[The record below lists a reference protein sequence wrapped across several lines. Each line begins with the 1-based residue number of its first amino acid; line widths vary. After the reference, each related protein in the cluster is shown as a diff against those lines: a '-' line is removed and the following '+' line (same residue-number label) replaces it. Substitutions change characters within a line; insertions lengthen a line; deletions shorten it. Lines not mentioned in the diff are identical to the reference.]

1 MRALELPKR
10 IAWKFVAEFQE
21 PKYREI
27 TKNYN
32 IAGHKR
38 FYLVHIRKTGGV
50 SLTNMFLSLGQPDY
64 QSVYRELLDSRC
76 NRIVKSGKVFVG
88 WNRRLINKGNYF
100 FAFSHIPWDKL
111 RLPPN
116 TFTISCFRD
125 PVRRIISHHSMLM
138 NFLINKIPHPCMREE
153 GKWLGNSFDDFIDRI
168 PKKHLLNQLY
178 MFSKDFNINQ
188 AIDRIKKLSFY
199 FFTEDFEEGIGR
211 LNSKTGLNLQP
222 IHILENSY
230 KASISETSKRRLKE
244 MLEDEYLLLDQLGS
258 ES

>member
-1 MRALELPKR
+1 MQQDCQERKGFRGLESKVNQQRKLLFR
-10 IAWKFVAEFQE
+10 I
-21 PKYREI
+21 
-27 TKNYN
+27 
-32 IAGHKR
+32 
-38 FYLVHIRKTGGV
+38 
-50 SLTNMFLSLGQPDY
+50 
-64 QSVYRELLDSRC
+64 
-76 NRIVKSGKVFVG
+76 
-88 WNRRLINKGNYF
+88 
-100 FAFSHIPWDKL
+100 SHIPWDKL

-138 NFLINKIPHPCMREE
+138 NFLVNKIPHPCMREE

-188 AIDRIKKLSFY
+188 AIERIKKISFY
-199 FFTEDFEEGIGR
+199 FFTEDFEEGIKQ